1 MKIDDILKRELKNP
15 EFAKEYYA
23 DKEKS
28 ASALALYHAR
38 KDAGLTQKDLA
49 KRAGVPQ
56 STIARIEN
64 GGNVSFDKLAEIA
77 NAMGKRLSIKF
88 L

>member
-1 MKIDDILKRELKNP
+1 MKIDDILQNELKNP

-28 ASALALYHAR
+28 ASALALYRAR
-38 KDAGLTQKDLA
+38 KAAGLTQADLA
-49 KRAGVPQ
+49 KKAGVPQ
-56 STIARIEN
+56 STIARIEK
-64 GGNVSFDKLAEIA
+64 GGNVSFDKLSEIA
-77 NAMGKRLSIKF
+77 YAMGKRLSIKF